1 MVKTNTEYN
10 KKYYE
15 VNKEKIRIKQAEYRE
30 KNKEKILSNNG
41 EKIVCNK
48 CGKFIRKD
56 NINRHMKS
64 AKFINFIPS
73 VLINEL

>member
-15 VNKEKIRIKQAEYRE
+15 VNKEKIRIKQAEYRV

-41 EKIVCNK
+41 EKIVCKK
-48 CGKFIRKD
+48 CGKLNRKD

-64 AKFINFIPS
+64 AKCRNFISPG
-73 VLINEL
+73 LINEL

>member
-1 MVKTNTEYN
+1 MVTNTEYN

-30 KNKEKILSNNG
+30 KNIEKIHSKNG

-48 CGKFIRKD
+48 CGRLTRKD
-56 NINRHMKS
+56 NINRHLKS
-64 AKFINFIPS
+64 AKCLNFIPS
-73 VLINEL
+73 GLINEL

>member
-15 VNKEKIRIKQAEYRE
+15 ENKEKIRIKQAEYRE
-30 KNKEKILSNNG
+30 KNKEKILINNG

-56 NINRHMKS
+56 NKTRHMKT
-64 AKFINFIPS
+64 AKCKNFIPS
-73 VLINEL
+73 GVINEL

>member
-30 KNKEKILSNNG
+30 KNKEKLNSKNR
-41 EKIVCNK
+41 EKIVCKK
-48 CGKFIRKD
+48 CGKLIRRD
-56 NINRHMKS
+56 NKNRHMKT
-64 AKFINFIPS
+64 ANCKNFIPS
-73 VLINEL
+73 GLINEL